1 MAKNDEIAEP
11 DRFAGTP
18 HPKDQFSFV
27 GHQDGEKAFIEGF
40 VSGRTHH
47 AWLIGGQP
55 GIGKATLAYRVVR
68 YLLAYGA
75 IPPQGS
81 EGLFVPADHPVSRQI
96 SAFSH
101 PNFVVLR
108 RMTAPDKK
116 APSATIS
123 VDSVR
128 RAMGLFGTTSADGG
142 YRICIV
148 DSAEDLT
155 VSSANALLK
164 LVEEPPPR
172 SIFLIVSHTPQRLLP
187 TIRSR
192 CRRLSLAPLAENDVR
207 HLISGFGEPYASAPE
222 EIISTALRYG
232 EGSVRKTLEMLDGN
246 RAAIIM
252 RVQGILQELPRLDT
266 KKVLS
271 LAEVLSRRE
280 AEAEYELAVESIE
293 RWVSQK
299 MHEHAARGAGSLA
312 PLVEVCE
319 KLQKAAREVDI
330 YNLDR
335 RPLILSF
342 FDDLAQAVR
351 RASL

>member
-1 MAKNDEIAEP
+1 MAKSEDIAEP

-18 HPKDQFSFV
+18 HPRDQFSFV
-27 GHQDGEKAFIEGF
+27 GHEDGERAFIEGLA
-40 VSGRTHH
+40 SGRLHH
-47 AWLIGGQP
+47 AWLIGGAP
-55 GIGKATLAYRVVR
+55 GIGKATLAYRVAR

-75 IPPQGS
+75 VAPSPGQGF
-81 EGLFVPADHPVSRQI
+81 FVPADHQVSRQI

-128 RAMGLFGTTSADGG
+128 RAMGLFNSTSADGG

-155 VSSANALLK
+155 ISSANALLK
-164 LVEEPPPR
+164 LVEEPPSR
-172 SIFLIVSHTPQRLLP
+172 SIFLIVSHVPQRLLP

-192 CRRLSLAPLAENDVR
+192 CRKLSLSPLAENDIQG
-207 HLISGFGEPYASAPE
+207 LIKGFGDPYASAGDDLVAM
-222 EIISTALRYG
+222 ALRYG
-232 EGSVRKTLEMLDGN
+232 EGSVRKTLEMLDSS
-246 RAAIIM
+246 RATIIA
-252 RVQGILQELPRLDT
+252 RVQNILQDLPRLDT
-266 KKVLS
+266 RKVLA
-271 LAEVLSRRE
+271 LAETLSRRE
-280 AEAEYELAVESIE
+280 AEPEYELALESIE
-293 RWVSQK
+293 RWISQK

-319 KLQKAAREVDI
+319 KLQSAAREVDI

-351 RASL
+351 RTSF

>member
-1 MAKNDEIAEP
+1 MAKSEDIAES

-18 HPKDQFSFV
+18 RPRDQFSFI
-27 GHQDGEKAFIEGF
+27 GHEAGEKAFIEGLA
-40 VSGRTHH
+40 SGRLHH
-47 AWLIGGQP
+47 AWLIGGAQ
-55 GIGKATLAYRVVR
+55 GIGKATLAYRVAR
-68 YLLAYGA
+68 YLLARGA
-75 IPPQGS
+75 EPPSPGR
-81 EGLFVPADHPVSRQI
+81 GLFVPADHPVSRQI

-101 PNFVVLR
+101 PDFVALS

-116 APSATIS
+116 APSATIP

-128 RAMGLFGTTSADGG
+128 RAMGLFGSTSADGG

-155 VSSANALLK
+155 ISSANALLK

-172 SIFLIVSHTPQRLLP
+172 SVFLIVSHMPQRLLP

-192 CRRLSLAPLAENDVR
+192 CRRLSLSPLAENDIR
-207 HLISGFGEPYASAPE
+207 GLISGFGEPYASVSE
-222 EIISTALRYG
+222 DLVSMALQYG
-232 EGSVRKTLEMLDGN
+232 EGSVRKTMEMLDSS
-246 RAAIIM
+246 RAAVIA
-252 RVQGILQELPRLDT
+252 RVQSILQELPYLDT
-266 KKVLS
+266 RKVLA
-271 LAEVLSRRE
+271 LAETLSRRE
-280 AEAEYELAVESIE
+280 TEAEYELVIESVE
-293 RWVSQK
+293 RWISQK
-299 MHEHAARGAGSLA
+299 MHEHAARGVGSLA

-319 KLQKAAREVDI
+319 KLQSAARDVDV

-351 RASL
+351 RASF